1 MLAFVEARGE
11 GFDLRAAAHTLQ
23 SGREAM
29 EERLGILAASP
40 QQLIVRLREWLRDG
54 TAEGC
59 WRGRARRGQPAR
71 VEASQAGAALQ
82 AWAQGAAVDW
92 TGLWRGDLPRRMRLP
107 VYPFAK
113 ERYWID
119 SAFESDGS
127 RTAVAA
133 SAAAAAVPASAGA
146 DSIDAIL
153 GRLEDEALDT
163 DDAVKL
169 LRALV

>member
-1 MLAFVEARGE
+1 
-11 GFDLRAAAHTLQ
+11 
-23 SGREAM
+23 
-29 EERLGILAASP
+29 
-40 QQLIVRLREWLRDG
+40 
-54 TAEGC
+54 
-59 WRGRARRGQPAR
+59 GRARRGQPAR
-71 VEASQAGAALQ
+71 VEAADAGAALR

-92 TGLWRGDLPRRMRLP
+92 TALWRGDLPPRMRLP

-119 SAFESDGS
+119 SAFDSDGG

-133 SAAAAAVPASAGA
+133 SAAAPAPASASA